1 MKRPLRTL
9 VSWSSG
15 KDSAWALYRL
25 RNDPSVEV
33 KGLFTTIHERN
44 RRVSLHGT
52 SLALLERQAME
63 ASLPLRVIP
72 LPDPCPIEIYTD
84 LLGRFVRR
92 CVLEGIEAMAFGDL
106 RLEDVRRFREANLAG
121 TGIRPLFPL
130 WGLPAAELVEEMLAS
145 GLRARVAC
153 VDTKRLPASF
163 AGRPWSRRFLADLP
177 EGCDPCGEN
186 GEFHTVVTAGP
197 MFTRPIPVRP
207 GKIMRRQ
214 GFAWVA
220 MELEAFLRRRPE
232 TRGNEMAD
240 SPPP

>member
-15 KDSAWALYRL
+15 KDSAWALWRL
-25 RNDPSVEV
+25 RNDPAVEV

-44 RRVSLHGT
+44 RRASMHGT
-52 SLALLERQAME
+52 PLALLERQARE
-63 ASLPLRVIP
+63 ASLPLRVIL
-72 LPDPCPIEIYTD
+72 LPDPCPIEVYTD

-106 RLEDVRRFREANLAG
+106 RLEDVRRFREAGLAG

-130 WGLPAAELVEEMLAS
+130 WGLPAGELAAEMLAS
-145 GLRARVAC
+145 GLKARVVC
-153 VDTKRLPASF
+153 VDIQRLPASLV
-163 AGRPWSRRFLADLP
+163 GRPWSRRFLAALP
-177 EGCDPCGEN
+177 ERCDPCGEN

-207 GKIMRRQ
+207 GKVIRRR
-214 GFAWVA
+214 GFAWA
-220 MELEAFLRRRPE
+220 EMELKAPRRRRPGPSGKDG
-232 TRGNEMAD
+232 RGPSA
-240 SPPP
+240 P